1 MTGVI
6 FGLLTALAIGASD
19 LFGRRI
25 VHAQSPVTAAVPM
38 QFIGILTAAVSLVF
52 VSSELS
58 LRDSFFG
65 MLSGLGFALGLG
77 CYYTGLSK
85 ASSALIAPTVAML
98 SAVLP
103 FAYSVF
109 RGSETSVITVGG
121 AIVCLAGLAVITVDR
136 SAVAFDWLALRWGIL
151 SGLGYATGLIS
162 LIDVADAAGTWP
174 AVVQRTT
181 ACLTLAFVAS
191 QIKVPVLPRR
201 NLRLAAVLAGIAV
214 GLSSIFLLAGL
225 EIDPTPTVIASSTF
239 PAVTVLVGL
248 LVYGDHVRTQQWWGI
263 AIVILGIMGVSAG

>member
-38 QFIGILTAAVSLVF
+38 QFIGIVTAAVTMFFIASEVSVKDSVF
-52 VSSELS
+52 AL
-58 LRDSFFG
+58 
-65 MLSGLGFALGLG
+65 LSGLGFATGLG

-103 FAYSVF
+103 FTYSVF
-109 RGSETSVITVGG
+109 RGSHASPLTLAG
-121 AIVCLAGLAVITVDR
+121 AAICLIGLAVITVDR
-136 SAVAFDWLALRWGIL
+136 SAVSFDWTALRWGTL
-151 SGLGYATGLIS
+151 SGLGYATGLIT
-162 LIDVADAAGTWP
+162 LIDVSDGAGTWP

-181 ACLTLAFVAS
+181 ACLALATVATR
-191 QIKVPVLPRR
+191 IGVPVLPRP
-201 NLRLAAVLAGIAV
+201 NLRLSAVLAGIAV
-214 GLSSIFLLAGL
+214 GLSTVFLLAGL
-225 EIDPTPTVIASSTF
+225 EVDPTPTVVAASVF

-248 LVYGDHVRTQQWWGI
+248 FAYGDSVRTQQWYGI
-263 AIVILGIMGVSAG
+263 AIVILGIMAISAG